1 MYKKYSGT
9 NQKYKIMIINK
20 DILNSLRQNY
30 GDAFYLLDSEQFRN
44 NFVELKESFT
54 QIYPNFNIAY
64 SYKTN
69 YTPKFCK
76 IVNDLGGYAE
86 VVSDMELE
94 IALRLGVK
102 PSRIIWN
109 GPIKNPKVLEAFIL
123 SGGTVNLDSN
133 EELEL
138 VKDIAFRNSDILLNV
153 GIRCN
158 FDVGDNVV
166 SRFGFDTL
174 GEDFKKVVNFAT
186 TTNNVK
192 LLNFQCH
199 FAKRQ
204 VEFWPAR
211 AKGMIEIID
220 RLGIIP
226 ELIDIGGGLFGKMP
240 DSLKAQFSAEIPNY
254 NAYAQAAASVF
265 ADYFKDLD
273 IKPELLIE
281 PGSALVGDCMKF
293 VGTIK
298 TIKNVRGKWIATI
311 MGSQKNISMSGVN
324 PPIDIYS
331 MGNPQNEYTDID
343 LVGYTCI
350 EGDVLYHNYSGHLAH
365 EDILV
370 ISNCGSYS
378 LVMKP
383 PFILPNFPVLD
394 ICGVEVEV
402 IKKEEKFDDLF
413 QTFSF

>member
-1 MYKKYSGT
+1 
-9 NQKYKIMIINK
+9 MIINK